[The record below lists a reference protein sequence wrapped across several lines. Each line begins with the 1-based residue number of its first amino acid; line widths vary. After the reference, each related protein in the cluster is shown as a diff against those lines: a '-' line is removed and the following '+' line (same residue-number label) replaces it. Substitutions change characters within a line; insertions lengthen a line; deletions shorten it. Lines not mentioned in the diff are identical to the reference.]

1 MKRIIAFDYGTNRIG
16 VAISDPLQITAQPH
30 GVIEV
35 KNTDT
40 IPDNVK
46 MIMQEMDIEKA
57 IVGLPLHMSGA
68 ESELAKK
75 ARHFAQMLEQE
86 FNIPVQL
93 WDERLS
99 SRSADRVMLE
109 SNMRRDKRKKHRDT
123 LAAVIILQNYLD
135 FLSS

>member
-46 MIMQEMDIEKA
+46 MIIQEMDIEKA

-68 ESELAKK
+68 EGELAKK

-109 SNMRRDKRKKHRDT
+109 SNMRREKRKKHRDT

>member
-46 MIMQEMDIEKA
+46 MIIQEMDIEKA